1 MLSVMEQGKD
11 CELVDEQEMTQSMQ
25 GLDMVFNPM
34 VTGIKGFNLQVNDL
48 VFDPQNVTPKF
59 VDALLL
65 LAADDPRSVSGMLSM
80 LNHKFTQLQIPA
92 DGTPVI
98 LPLEEL
104 SADAPLTHIAIKDK
118 ALVVSTGGDARDKSA
133 AAFAAPLA
141 SPAPMLAVDYNGAK
155 LLERLSAVE
164 DQLMQNIQG
173 DEDMLAGYQSFKDSS
188 KTYGQVSVRVT
199 GSAQGLV
206 INQSVMLK

>member
-1 MLSVMEQGKD
+1 
-11 CELVDEQEMTQSMQ
+11 
-25 GLDMVFNPM
+25 
-34 VTGIKGFNLQVNDL
+34 
-48 VFDPQNVTPKF
+48 
-59 VDALLL
+59 
-65 LAADDPRSVSGMLSM
+65 
-80 LNHKFTQLQIPA
+80 
-92 DGTPVI
+92 
-98 LPLEEL
+98 
-104 SADAPLTHIAIKDK
+104 
-118 ALVVSTGGDARDKSA
+118 
-133 AAFAAPLA
+133 
-141 SPAPMLAVDYNGAK
+141 MLAVDYNGAK